1 MRGDMDKR
9 KIGREK
15 ETTAVEFM
23 QKNGYRILH
32 RNYWCP
38 FSELDIVAKEGEYLC
53 FVEVKYR
60 NTDWYGGAEGTIS
73 MKKIRNICQCARY
86 YMAKEKIPADIPIR
100 FDVIFIVG
108 EKIRLI
114 KNSFSY
120 VG

>member
-1 MRGDMDKR
+1 MNRR
-9 KIGREK
+9 KMGREK
-15 ETTAVEFM
+15 EALAAEFM
-23 QKNGYRILH
+23 EKSGYKIIS

-60 NTDWYGGAEGTIS
+60 SSDRYGGCEGTIS

-86 YMAKEKIPADIPIR
+86 YMAKEKIPMDIPIR
-100 FDVIFIVG
+100 FDVILMVG
-108 EKIRLI
+108 DEIRLI

-120 VG
+120 VE